1 MIEIKKGKEPKELI
15 QYRKQNDATY
25 DNMHGARVSDQ
36 QTEDVYHIVLNS
48 LVREQGGLCAYCM
61 CRIPERKGTPSC
73 TIEHIVPQSECKN
86 NPEKAIDYRNMLAVC
101 SGNRNAT
108 SDADKTCDARRKN
121 QKLNLNPLDKST
133 LKWIKYKSDGRI
145 FSDDAVTDKE
155 LDDVLNLNCISRQL
169 PDCRK
174 KALEE
179 MLLVIKKKY
188 PSGSIKEYC
197 LRLLDHYRN
206 DDPKKPYVG
215 ILIYWLERHCK

>member
-15 QYRKQNDATY
+15 QYRKQNNATY
-25 DNMHGARVSDQ
+25 DNMHGARVSEQ
-36 QTEDVYHIVLNS
+36 QNEDVYHIVLNS

-61 CRIPERKGTPSC
+61 CRIPERKGMPSC

-133 LKWIKYKSDGRI
+133 LKGIKYKSAEGFFLMMQLQIKNLMTSLISTVYHGNYRI
-145 FSDDAVTDKE
+145 AE
-155 LDDVLNLNCISRQL
+155 
-169 PDCRK
+169 RK
-174 KALEE
+174 QK
-179 MLLVIKKKY
+179 
-188 PSGSIKEYC
+188 
-197 LRLLDHYRN
+197 
-206 DDPKKPYVG
+206 
-215 ILIYWLERHCK
+215 